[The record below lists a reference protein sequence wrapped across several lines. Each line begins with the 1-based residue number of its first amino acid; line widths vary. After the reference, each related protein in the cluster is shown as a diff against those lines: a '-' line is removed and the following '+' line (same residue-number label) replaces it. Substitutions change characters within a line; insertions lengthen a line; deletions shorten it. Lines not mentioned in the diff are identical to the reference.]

1 MKGCVGLG
9 RDRDIVGFE
18 TTLGV
23 VSPISTPDVI
33 RRAIWSAVIPVFR
46 DAEIEFE
53 FCLAGTAGVEGAG
66 DGDEIGLRMI
76 GPLGLDELRDEV

>member
-9 RDRDIVGFE
+9 SDRDVVGFE

-33 RRAIWSAVIPVFR
+33 RCAIWSAVIPEFR
-46 DAEIEFE
+46 DGEIEFE
-53 FCLAGTAGVEGAG
+53 FCLAGTAGFEGVG
-66 DGDEIGLRMI
+66 DGIGLRMI

>member
-1 MKGCVGLG
+1 MSAPAES
-9 RDRDIVGFE
+9 R
-18 TTLGV
+18 
-23 VSPISTPDVI
+23 PAI
-33 RRAIWSAVIPVFR
+33 RSAVMPEFR
-46 DAEIEFE
+46 DGEIEFE

>member
-9 RDRDIVGFE
+9 RDRDVVGFE

-23 VSPISTPDVI
+23 VSPISAPDVI
-33 RRAIWSAVIPVFR
+33 RRAIWSAVIPEFR

-53 FCLAGTAGVEGAG
+53 FCLAGTAGFEGVG
-66 DGDEIGLRMI
+66 EGDEIGLRMI